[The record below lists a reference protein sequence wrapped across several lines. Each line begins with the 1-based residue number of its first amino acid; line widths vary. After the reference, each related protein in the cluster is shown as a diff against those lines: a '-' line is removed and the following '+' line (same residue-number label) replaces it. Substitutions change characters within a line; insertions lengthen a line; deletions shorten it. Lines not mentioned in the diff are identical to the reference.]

1 MQRFMATWPPAAGLV
16 GGACSA
22 IGCIVL
28 RTNSDVAE
36 ASSSERAGLR
46 ADDSAPA
53 NAAASRCIMT
63 AGRDLLERSRCSQTA
78 VS

>member
-22 IGCIVL
+22 IGCML

-63 AGRDLLERSRCSQTA
+63 AGRDLLECSRCSQTA